1 MDNCEYE
8 LLTLERQKEMSSCAE
23 ANESYIDDMVI
34 KNIMSAKS
42 DDEVNQIATEQLYQK
57 LKEAIGI

>member
-8 LLTLERQKEMSSCAE
+8 LLTLERQKEMALCTE
-23 ANESYIDDMVI
+23 TTKSYIDDLVT